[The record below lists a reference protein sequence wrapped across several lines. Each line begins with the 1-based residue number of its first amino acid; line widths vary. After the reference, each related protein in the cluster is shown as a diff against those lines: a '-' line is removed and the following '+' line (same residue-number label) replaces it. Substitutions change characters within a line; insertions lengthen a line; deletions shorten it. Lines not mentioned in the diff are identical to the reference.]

1 MFGIGTRGGGNVVAV
16 ADIDSG
22 SAGVAIIAFGDT
34 PKLLAFARE
43 DLPLE
48 KRSDDALSKAI
59 VQAFATAAEKAAS
72 EYRGEGS
79 PKRIAQCYCVLG
91 TPWTQSYAGEA
102 FSHFER
108 ETVVT
113 DDMIGTLA
121 KQSLADQKE
130 IDPKELLE
138 ANVVRV
144 LLNGYPTGTPAGKR
158 ADEIRIF
165 TLLSGCRSDI
175 KSQMQEVLMRTFP
188 ETPIMWRSGARAILR
203 AAGIDDAEQAVIAMV
218 SAEATDI
225 IVVRKGILAE
235 RALIPNGVR
244 QIASSFA
251 EGKPVEETI
260 TLLDMLEKEQCET
273 DACKA
278 LEESIA
284 KIEPELA
291 KSFGETLAKL
301 SVSRK
306 LPDQMIL
313 IAAPQMAGWFSRF
326 FARIDFTQFTVSTR
340 PFSVSLLSVAGLSGL
355 PDKDPR
361 LAADPGLAVASSLV
375 NIEMHS

>member
-1 MFGIGTRGGGNVVAV
+1 MFGIGKRGGGNVVAV

-22 SAGVAIIAFGDT
+22 SAGVAIIAFGDS

-48 KRSDDALSKAI
+48 KRSDDALESAI
-59 VQAFATAAEKAAS
+59 IQAFATAAEKAAK
-72 EYRGEGS
+72 EYRGDGG

-91 TPWTQSYAGEA
+91 SPWTHSYAGEA

-113 DDMIGTLA
+113 DDMIGQLA

-130 IDPKELLE
+130 IDPKQLLE
-138 ANVVRV
+138 AKVVRV
-144 LLNGYPTGTPAGKR
+144 LLNGYPTATPAGKR

-165 TLLSGCRSDI
+165 TLLSGWRSEI
-175 KSQMQEVLMRTFP
+175 KTQLQEVLMRTFP
-188 ETPIMWRSGARAILR
+188 ETTVSWRSGARAILR
-203 AAGIDDAEQAVIAMV
+203 AAGIHDAEQAVITMV

-235 RALIPNGVR
+235 RALIQNGIR

-260 TLLDMLEKEQCET
+260 ALLDMLEKEQCET
-273 DACKA
+273 EACKS
-278 LEESIA
+278 LEASIA
-284 KIEPELA
+284 KVEPELA

-301 SVSRK
+301 SISRK
-306 LPDQMIL
+306 LPDQMVL
-313 IAAPQMAGWFSRF
+313 IAPPQMSAWFSRF
-326 FARIDFTQFTVSTR
+326 FGRIDFTQFTVSTR
-340 PFSVSLLSVAGLSGL
+340 PFTVTLLSPATLPGL

-361 LAADPGLAVASSLV
+361 FAADPGLAIASSLV
-375 NIEMHS
+375 NMEMHS